1 MISFNPLF
9 ATLEKRKLT
18 IYSLQRAG
26 LIGGGT
32 VDKIRA
38 NSPGVTLETIN
49 RICNYLHVKPNQ
61 IFSYTPDQT
70 ATE

>member
-1 MISFNPLF
+1 MISFDPLF
-9 ATLEKRKLT
+9 TILEKRKLT

-32 VDKIRA
+32 VDKIRS

-49 RICNYLHVKPNQ
+49 RICNYLRIKPNQ
-61 IFSYTPDQT
+61 VFSYTPDPTQP
-70 ATE
+70 E